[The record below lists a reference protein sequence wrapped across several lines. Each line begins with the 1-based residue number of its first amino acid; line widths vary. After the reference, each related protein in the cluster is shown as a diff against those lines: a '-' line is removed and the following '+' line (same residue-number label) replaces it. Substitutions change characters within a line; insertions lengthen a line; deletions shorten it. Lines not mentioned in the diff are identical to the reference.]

1 MNAFTFAVVL
11 PTLLVAHTLAD
22 HVIQTDHQAAH
33 KASSWRAMAGHVG
46 GYTLTAVGF
55 LAVLWFAVDVRPDWR
70 WALAGLAFSAATHAF
85 IDRRW
90 PVLWLLRATR
100 SPKFAAS
107 RIVQVEHEVDALG
120 RAHTSGVPTSVT
132 ARGLLP
138 LHGPYL
144 ADQALHWVCLF
155 VSALLISAGAA

>member
-11 PTLLVAHTLAD
+11 PTLLVAHNLAD
-22 HVIQTDHQAAH
+22 HLIQTDHQAAH
-33 KASSWRAMAGHVG
+33 KARSWRAMSGHVT
-46 GYTLTAVGF
+46 GYTITSVAF
-55 LAVLWFAVDVRPDWR
+55 LAIIWFALDVQPDWQ
-70 WALAGLAFSAATHAF
+70 WTLAGLAFSAGTHAL

-100 SPKFAAS
+100 SPGFAAS
-107 RIVQVEHEVDALG
+107 RVVEVHLDVDGEG
-120 RAHTSGVPTSVT
+120 RAHTSGVPTSVA

-144 ADQALHWVCLF
+144 ADQALHWACLF
-155 VSALLISAGAA
+155 VAALLISGGPA